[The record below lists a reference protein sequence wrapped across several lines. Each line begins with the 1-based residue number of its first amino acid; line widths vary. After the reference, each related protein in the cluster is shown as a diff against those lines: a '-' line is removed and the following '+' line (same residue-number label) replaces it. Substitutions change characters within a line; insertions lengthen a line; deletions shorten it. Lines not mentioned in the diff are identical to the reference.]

1 MKNDS
6 RYIVGGAAVGAVLGA
21 VVGLALSKKGVKQLA
36 QGAEVQRSE
45 VHIESGQLVRL
56 GTLVVS
62 LIRHI
67 MDLG

>member
-6 RYIVGGAAVGAVLGA
+6 RYIVGGAAIGAVLGA
-21 VVGLALSKKGVKQLA
+21 VVGLALSKKGKPSA
-36 QGAEVQRSE
+36 QGAEVQRSQ

-62 LIRHI
+62 LIRQL